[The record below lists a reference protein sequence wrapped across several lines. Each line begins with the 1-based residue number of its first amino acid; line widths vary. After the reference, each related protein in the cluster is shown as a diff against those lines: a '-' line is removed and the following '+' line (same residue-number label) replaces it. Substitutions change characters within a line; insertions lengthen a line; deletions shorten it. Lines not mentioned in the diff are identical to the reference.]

1 MEGPA
6 RVPALLIGSQA
17 VPLQHETAEICMAEP
32 LHMVFVMDPIDQVN
46 IDEDTT
52 FALMLEAQRRGHRVS
67 FAAPGD
73 VGMVDGRAT
82 ARVRPVVLR
91 RERGNHVDQGEET
104 LIVLDEDADLV
115 WQRTDPPV
123 DAAYVT
129 ATQLLGLCREAL
141 VVNRPSSILA
151 FNEKLFAAHFA
162 DLMPPTL
169 VSARPAELLE
179 FMDAMGGE
187 MIVKPLDG
195 RGGEGIFHTG
205 REDRNLNSILEQS
218 TRFGSVRA
226 MAQRFLPAVWEGDKR
241 ILLLDG
247 EPLGALLRVPA
258 AGDVRANLHVGG
270 SGVRGVLDEA
280 DRRIVDRIGPTL
292 RREGLFLV
300 GIDVIG
306 GLLTEINVTSP
317 TCIQEIDAIDDVCL
331 EARVIEEAER
341 AVVAHRA
348 SEGGN

>member
-1 MEGPA
+1 MDGQSPAGVGPGGGRPA
-6 RVPALLIGSQA
+6 RGNHADLG
-17 VPLQHETAEICMAEP
+17 
-32 LHMVFVMDPIDQVN
+32 D
-46 IDEDTT
+46 
-52 FALMLEAQRRGHRVS
+52 
-67 FAAPGD
+67 AAPG
-73 VGMVDGRAT
+73 G
-82 ARVRPVVLR
+82 P
-91 RERGNHVDQGEET
+91 
-104 LIVLDEDADLV
+104 DEAAGLA
-115 WQRTDPPV
+115 WQRADPPV
-123 DAAYVT
+123 ASAYGP
-129 ATQLLGLCREAL
+129 ATRLLGLGRAAL
-141 VVNRPSSILA
+141 VVNRPASILA

-162 DLMPPTL
+162 ELMPPTL

-241 ILLLDG
+241 ILLLEG

-270 SGVRGVLDEA
+270 SGIRGVLDEA
-280 DRRIVDRIGPTL
+280 DRRIVDRIGRTL

-300 GIDVIG
+300 GIDVNG

-317 TCIQEIDAIDDVCL
+317 TCIQEIDAIEGVCL
-331 EARVIEEAER
+331 EARVIEAAER
-341 AVVAHRA
+341 AVAEHRSSPDGA
-348 SEGGN
+348 

>member
-1 MEGPA
+1 MSS
-6 RVPALLIGSQA
+6 ALQI
-17 VPLQHETAEICMAEP
+17 
-32 LHMVFVMDPIDQVN
+32 VFVMDPIERVN

-52 FALMLEAQRRGHRVS
+52 FALMLEAQARGHRVL

-73 VGMVDGRAT
+73 LGMVEGQAS
-82 ARVRPVVLR
+82 AWVRHAVVR
-91 RERGNHVDQGEET
+91 RERGRHVDLGPEEF
-104 LIVLDEDADLV
+104 VLLDGQIDLV

-129 ATQLLGLCREAL
+129 ATQLLGLCQESL

-162 DLMPPTL
+162 DLMPPTV
-169 VSARPAELLE
+169 VSSRAAELLA
-179 FMDAMGGE
+179 FMDSMGGE

-195 RGGEGIFHTG
+195 RGGEGIFHTS
-205 REDRNLNSILEQS
+205 RDDRNLNSILEQA
-218 TRFGSVRA
+218 TRFGTVRA

-247 EPLGALLRVPA
+247 EVLGALLRVPA

-270 SGVRGVLDEA
+270 SGERGVLDDA
-280 DRRIVDRIGPTL
+280 DRRIVDRLGPTL
-292 RREGLFLV
+292 REEGLFLV

-317 TCIQEIDAIDDVCL
+317 TCIQEINAIEGVCL
-331 EARVIEEAER
+331 DARVLDAAEA
-341 AVVAHRA
+341 AVASHRA
-348 SEGGN
+348 KHQSTRPS